1 MNESDRR
8 ICIIFLT
15 TFLSF
20 VKVKVK
26 VKNLEALKLFM
37 VDKLLTKR
45 TLATSKSHYRNNGN
59 GEVYCL
65 KYTRYSRQ
73 QTTDSNMWKIDL
85 VGFG

>member
-1 MNESDRR
+1 M
-8 ICIIFLT
+8 T

-45 TLATSKSHYRNNGN
+45 TLVTSKSHYRNNGN
-59 GEVYCL
+59 GEVYPYCL
-65 KYTRYSRQ
+65 KYTKYSRQ
-73 QTTDSNMWKIDL
+73 QTTICGKQIPL
-85 VGFG
+85 VLAGTGGFF